1 MVTNRF
7 VLRPMRQKNTVSCS
21 QILDNA
27 RLLLLER
34 ARKLQ
39 RLEQAVLGLL
49 PENVAAHCRVMNLK
63 NEILVL
69 AAPSSAWA
77 ARLRFAGPQLVEQL
91 KGQFALNLR
100 TIQIRIQPETVE
112 IQTIRQPQLKLS
124 LASGTLLAQTA
135 QTVKH
140 PALREALYRLAAKAR
155 EY

>member
-1 MVTNRF
+1 MITLHL
-7 VLRPMRQKNTVSCS
+7 VLGPMRQKNTVSCC

-27 RLLLLER
+27 RMPLLER

-49 PENVAAHCRVMNLK
+49 PENVAAHCKVMNLK

-69 AAPSSAWA
+69 SAPSSAWA
-77 ARLRFAGPQLVEQL
+77 ARLRFAGPELVRQLNGRSAL
-91 KGQFALNLR
+91 KLR
-100 TIQIRIQPETVE
+100 SIQVHIQPESE
-112 IQTIRQPQLKLS
+112 KIQSIKQPPLQLS

>member
-1 MVTNRF
+1 VVTNRF
-7 VLRPMRQKNTVSCS
+7 ILRPMRQKNTVSCY

-27 RLLLLER
+27 KLPLLER

-49 PENVAAHCRVMNLK
+49 PGNVAAHCKVMNLK

-135 QTVKH
+135 QTVNH

-155 EY
+155 EN

>member
-1 MVTNRF
+1 MVTDQS
-7 VLRPMRQKNTVSCS
+7 VLRPMRQKNTISCC

-27 RLLLLER
+27 RLPLIER

-49 PENVAAHCRVMNLK
+49 PEDVAAHCRVMNLK

-77 ARLRFAGPQLVEQL
+77 ARLRFAGAELVKQLE
-91 KGQFALNLR
+91 GQFALKLR
-100 TIQIRIQPETVE
+100 SVQIRIQPETLE
-112 IQTIRQPQLKLS
+112 IQSIKQPKLKLS

-135 QTVKH
+135 QTVNH

>member
-1 MVTNRF
+1 
-7 VLRPMRQKNTVSCS
+7 MRQKNTVSCC
-21 QILDNA
+21 QLLDNA
-27 RLLLLER
+27 RLPLLER

-39 RLEQAVLGLL
+39 RLEQTVLGLL

-63 NEILVL
+63 NEILIL

-77 ARLRFAGPQLVEQL
+77 ARLRFAGPELVKQL
-91 KGQFALNLR
+91 KSQFALKLR
-100 TIQIRIQPETVE
+100 TIQIQIQPETPE
-112 IQTIRQPQLKLS
+112 IQSIRRPQLKLS
-124 LASGTLLAQTA
+124 LTSGTLLAQTA

>member
-1 MVTNRF
+1 
-7 VLRPMRQKNTVSCS
+7 MRQKNTASCC

-27 RLLLLER
+27 RMPLLER

-49 PENVAAHCRVMNLK
+49 PENVAAHCKVMNLK

-69 AAPSSAWA
+69 SAPSSAWA
-77 ARLRFAGPQLVEQL
+77 ARLRFAGPELVKQLE
-91 KGQFALNLR
+91 GQFALKLR
-100 TIQIRIQPETVE
+100 SVQIRIQPETIE
-112 IQTIRQPQLKLS
+112 IQSLKQPKLKLS

-135 QTVKH
+135 QTVDH

>member
-1 MVTNRF
+1 MITLHL
-7 VLRPMRQKNTVSCS
+7 VLGPMRQKNTVSCC

-27 RLLLLER
+27 RMPLLER

-49 PENVAAHCRVMNLK
+49 PENVAAHCKVMNLK

-69 AAPSSAWA
+69 SAPSSAWA
-77 ARLRFAGPQLVEQL
+77 ARLRFAGPELIKQL
-91 KGQFALNLR
+91 KSQFALNLR
-100 TIQIRIQPETVE
+100 TIQIHIQPETVE
-112 IQTIRQPQLKLS
+112 IQSIRQQQLKLS

>member
-1 MVTNRF
+1 
-7 VLRPMRQKNTVSCS
+7 MRQKNIVSCC

-27 RLLLLER
+27 RLPLLER

-39 RLEQAVLGLL
+39 RLQQAVLGLL
-49 PENVAAHCRVMNLK
+49 PADLAAHCKVMNLK

-77 ARLRFAGPQLVEQL
+77 ARLRFAGPELVKQLS
-91 KGQFALNLR
+91 GQFAVKLR
-100 TIQIRIQPETVE
+100 GVQIRILPETLE
-112 IQTIRQPQLKLS
+112 IQSIKQPSLKLS

-135 QTVKH
+135 QTVNH
-140 PALREALYRLAAKAR
+140 PALQEALYRLAAKAR

>member
-1 MVTNRF
+1 
-7 VLRPMRQKNTVSCS
+7 MRQKKTVSCY
-21 QILDNA
+21 QIMDNA
-27 RLLLLER
+27 RLPLLER

-49 PENVAAHCRVMNLK
+49 PENLAAHCSVMNLK

-77 ARLRFAGPQLVEQL
+77 ARLRFAGPELVKQL
-91 KGQFALNLR
+91 KNQFSLNLR
-100 TIQIRIQPETVE
+100 SIQIRIQPETLE
-112 IQTIRQPQLKLS
+112 IQPTVRRPQLKLS

-135 QTVKH
+135 QTVDH

>member
-1 MVTNRF
+1 MVTDQS
-7 VLRPMRQKNTVSCS
+7 VLRPMRQKNTISCC
-21 QILDNA
+21 QILNNA
-27 RLLLLER
+27 RLPLIER

-49 PENVAAHCRVMNLK
+49 PEDVAAHCRVMNLK

-77 ARLRFAGPQLVEQL
+77 ARLRFAGAELVKQLE
-91 KGQFALNLR
+91 GQFALKLR
-100 TIQIRIQPETVE
+100 SVQIRIQPETLE
-112 IQTIRQPQLKLS
+112 IQSIKQPKLKLS

-135 QTVKH
+135 QTVNH

>member
-1 MVTNRF
+1 
-7 VLRPMRQKNTVSCS
+7 MRQKNTISCC
-21 QILDNA
+21 QILNNA
-27 RLLLLER
+27 RLPLIER

-49 PENVAAHCRVMNLK
+49 PEDVAAHCRVMNLK

-77 ARLRFAGPQLVEQL
+77 ARLRFAGAELVKQLE
-91 KGQFALNLR
+91 GQFALKLR
-100 TIQIRIQPETVE
+100 SVQIRIQPETLE
-112 IQTIRQPQLKLS
+112 IQSIKQPKLKLS

-135 QTVKH
+135 QTVNH